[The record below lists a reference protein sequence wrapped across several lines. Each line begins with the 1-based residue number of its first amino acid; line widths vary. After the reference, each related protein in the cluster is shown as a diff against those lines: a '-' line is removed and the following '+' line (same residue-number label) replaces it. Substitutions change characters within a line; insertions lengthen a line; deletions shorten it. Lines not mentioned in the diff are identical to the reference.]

1 MNDSTKPN
9 CSKADFDE
17 FVKQFSAYLAN
28 AKESK
33 RRGNNDYNP
42 LKAVQKVNDEE
53 KMHSGFLHSLLDTRG
68 EHYQDDLFLK
78 LFLQNVEFDKWFG
91 DTKNAQV
98 FKEYKNIDIYITNGE
113 KHIIIENK
121 INSGDENEQIAR
133 YIKTIHDKNL
143 DDNESD
149 DIGVEYENIAVIY
162 LSPNGR
168 KPNEQSLT
176 LKDESIE
183 WIPKEKDKVL
193 ECEIENKKIFI
204 KYRQISYE
212 KDIMAWI
219 EKCQKEVGNII
230 NLNSALEFYKDI
242 VKIITNQKESKMS
255 IAEFFKEKKD
265 FGMAFEISNNIDKIA
280 EEYLRTIIYENLQ
293 KSLNEEQWVIEIIDT
308 DNGISIYEK
317 QYEWNEQPIFYF
329 YFYWYQNNRGPS
341 RFWCSILL
349 DVPPNQIKQLSRDL
363 KCDFYKF
370 DDNIIVLKSHAKDF
384 GNIDFISLENELL
397 NFIKDKNKLLSEL
410 NKKFKE
416 CYKE

>member
-78 LFLQNVEFDKWFG
+78 LFLQNVEFDKWFV

-121 INSGDENEQIAR
+121 INSGDRNEQIAR
-133 YIKTIHDKNL
+133 YIKTIHDKDL

-149 DIGVEYENIAVIY
+149 NIGVEYENIAVIY

-183 WIPKEKDKVL
+183 WIPKDKVL
-193 ECEIENKKIFI
+193 KFDNEKI

-212 KDIMAWI
+212 KDIIVWI

-255 IAEFFKEKKD
+255 IAEFFKDTKD
-265 FGMAFEISNNIDKIA
+265 FEMAFEISNNIDKIA
-280 EEYLRTIIYENLQ
+280 EEYLRTIIYESLQ
-293 KSLNEEQWVIEIIDT
+293 KSLNEKQWVIKII
-308 DNGISIYEK
+308 DNGICIYEK
-317 QYEWNEQPIFYF
+317 QYEEDEQPIFYF
-329 YFYWYQNNRGPS
+329 YLYWWKNDRGPS
-341 RFWCSILL
+341 RFYCAIIL
-349 DVPPNQIKQLSRDL
+349 DT
-363 KCDFYKF
+363 F
-370 DDNIIVLKSHAKDF
+370 DDTIEQMLKNQNIHFIKYKSGCIALRDDDKDF
-384 GNIDFISLENELL
+384 LNIKFTDFEKEIL
-397 NFIKDKNKLLSEL
+397 NFIKDKTQLISNL
-410 NKKFKE
+410 NKELKE